1 MTNKKIH
8 TLAPSMTWIKIL
20 RTTNPKIHKIFDIKY
35 HGAAG
40 WPSANRAAFGIS
52 EFGFKI
58 WSDPDTVFK
67 FWSDPVF
74 KTWSDPDPV

>member
-52 EFGFKI
+52 EFGF
-58 WSDPDTVFK
+58 
-67 FWSDPVF
+67 
-74 KTWSDPDPV
+74 